1 MYNVLLDGC
10 SDGLWLQ
17 ADIDRVPI
25 EGVPPSRRLDHPAL
39 IVVVLGSRDD
49 AGCHQSCPGKRGHRA
64 AIKILVGYDWR
75 H

>member
-1 MYNVLLDGC
+1 MYNVVLDGC
-10 SDGLWLQ
+10 SDGIWLQ

-49 AGCHQSCPGKRGHRA
+49 AGCHQSCPTKRGHRA
-64 AIKILVGYDWR
+64 TIKILVGYDWR